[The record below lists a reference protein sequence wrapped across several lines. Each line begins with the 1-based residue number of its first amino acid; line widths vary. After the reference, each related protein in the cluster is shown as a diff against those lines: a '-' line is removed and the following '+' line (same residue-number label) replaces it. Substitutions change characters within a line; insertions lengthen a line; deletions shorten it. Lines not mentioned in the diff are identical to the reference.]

1 MGQQDESPTAQENDS
16 KAKSSQVNRN
26 LTWIPEIMGPKDPKS
41 SSQTSFPTCVDTWE
55 KHRRKRE
62 QPERM
67 HFSHRETEYYL
78 KELIKLSNY
87 FFFLP

>member
-1 MGQQDESPTAQENDS
+1 
-16 KAKSSQVNRN
+16 
-26 LTWIPEIMGPKDPKS
+26 MGPKDTKS
-41 SSQTSFPTCVDTWE
+41 FSQTSFPTCVDTRE

-67 HFSHRETEYYL
+67 HFSRKETDYFI

-87 FFFLP
+87 FFFYFDSQQMSPPEDQMSSQQKKEVAFGGGLG

>member
-1 MGQQDESPTAQENDS
+1 MG
-16 KAKSSQVNRN
+16 R
-26 LTWIPEIMGPKDPKS
+26 KDPKS
-41 SSQTSFPTCVDTWE
+41 SSQTSVPTCVDTWE
-55 KHRRKRE
+55 KHRRERE

-87 FFFLP
+87 FFYLDSQQMSPPEDQMSSQQKQEVVFGEGLG